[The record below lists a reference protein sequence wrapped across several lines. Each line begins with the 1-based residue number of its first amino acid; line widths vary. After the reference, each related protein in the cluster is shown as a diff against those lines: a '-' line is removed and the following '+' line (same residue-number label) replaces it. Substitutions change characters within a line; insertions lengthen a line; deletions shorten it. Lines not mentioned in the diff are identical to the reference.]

1 MTRKEI
7 LQQILKKKSFSN
19 VDSEELTTMVRII
32 LDEGKEALIKY
43 AKTAKQKEIAQY
55 VFEKI
60 KEIENK
66 Y

>member
-1 MTRKEI
+1 MNRKEI
-7 LQQILKKKSFSN
+7 LQQILKKKTSSN
-19 VDSEELTTMVRII
+19 VDSEELTTMVLIL
-32 LDEGKEALIKY
+32 LDEGKEALSKY

-60 KEIENK
+60 NEIENN

>member
-7 LQQILKKKSFSN
+7 LQQILNKKSSSN
-19 VDSEELTTMVRII
+19 VDNRELTAMVRIL
-32 LDEGKEALIKY
+32 LDDGKEALSKY
-43 AKTAKQKEIAQY
+43 TKTAKQKEIAQY

-60 KEIENK
+60 NEIENK

>member
-7 LQQILKKKSFSN
+7 LQQILNKKSSSN
-19 VDSEELTTMVRII
+19 VDSEELTTMVRIL
-32 LDEGKEALIKY
+32 LDDGKEALSKY
-43 AKTAKQKEIAQY
+43 TKTAKQKEIAQY

-60 KEIENK
+60 NEIENN

>member
-7 LQQILKKKSFSN
+7 LQQILNKKSSSN
-19 VDSEELTTMVRII
+19 VDSEELTTMVRIL
-32 LDEGKEALIKY
+32 LDDGKEALSKY
-43 AKTAKQKEIAQY
+43 TKTAKQKEIAQY

-60 KEIENK
+60 NEIENK

>member
-7 LQQILKKKSFSN
+7 LQQILKKKTFSN
-19 VDSEELTTMVRII
+19 VDSEELTAMVRIL
-32 LDEGKEALIKY
+32 LDDGKEALSKY
-43 AKTAKQKEIAQY
+43 TKTAKQKEIAQY

-60 KEIENK
+60 NEIENK

>member
-7 LQQILKKKSFSN
+7 LQQILKKKTSSN
-19 VDSEELTTMVRII
+19 VDNRELTAMVRIL
-32 LDEGKEALIKY
+32 LDDGKEALSKY
-43 AKTAKQKEIAQY
+43 TKTAKQKEIAQY

-60 KEIENK
+60 NEIENK